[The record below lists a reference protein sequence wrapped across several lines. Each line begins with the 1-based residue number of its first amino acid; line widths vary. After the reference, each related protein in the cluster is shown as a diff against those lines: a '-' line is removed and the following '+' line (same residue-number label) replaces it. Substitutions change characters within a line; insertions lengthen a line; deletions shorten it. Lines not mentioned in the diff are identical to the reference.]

1 MRPAEVLKQMKE
13 LREAW
18 RRQSF
23 SFTREQKAEY
33 DNLLQMRRERVQYFL
48 KNGIV
53 SKGGLRKKEEK
64 EQTDSES

>member
-18 RRQSF
+18 RKQSF
-23 SFTREQKAEY
+23 SFTKDQQTEY
-33 DNLLQMRRERVQYFL
+33 DKLLKLRRERVSYFL
-48 KNGIV
+48 KNGMV

-64 EQTDSES
+64 EQTPPES

>member
-13 LREAW
+13 LREQW
-18 RRQSF
+18 RKQSF
-23 SFTREQKAEY
+23 SFTKEQQVEY
-33 DNLLQMRRERVQYFL
+33 DKLLKLRRERVSYFI

-64 EQTDSES
+64 EPTPEES

>member
-18 RRQSF
+18 RKQSF
-23 SFTREQKAEY
+23 SFTKDQQTEY
-33 DNLLQMRRERVQYFL
+33 DKLLKLRRDRVNYFV
-48 KNGIV
+48 KNGMV

-64 EQTDSES
+64 QTDSES

>member
-23 SFTREQKAEY
+23 SFTKDQQTEY
-33 DNLLQMRRERVQYFL
+33 DKLLKLRRERVQYFL

-53 SKGGLRKKEEK
+53 SKGGLRKKE
-64 EQTDSES
+64 TDQSASES

>member
-23 SFTREQKAEY
+23 SFTKDQQTEY
-33 DNLLQMRRERVQYFL
+33 DKLLQMRRERVSYFL
-48 KNGIV
+48 KNGMV

>member
-23 SFTREQKAEY
+23 SFTREQQTEY
-33 DNLLQMRRERVQYFL
+33 DKLLQLRRERVSYFL
-48 KNGIV
+48 KNGMV
-53 SKGGLRKKEEK
+53 SKGGLRKKETH
-64 EQTDSES
+64 QTAPES

>member
-33 DNLLQMRRERVQYFL
+33 DKLLQMRRERVQYFL
-48 KNGIV
+48 KNGMV

-64 EQTDSES
+64 EQPDSES

>member
-33 DNLLQMRRERVQYFL
+33 DKLLQMRRERVQYFL
-48 KNGIV
+48 KNGMV
-53 SKGGLRKKEEK
+53 SKGGLRKKET
-64 EQTDSES
+64 EQTPPES

>member
-18 RRQSF
+18 RKQSF
-23 SFTREQKAEY
+23 SFTREQQAEY
-33 DNLLQMRRERVQYFL
+33 DKLLQLRRERVSYFL
-48 KNGIV
+48 KNGMV